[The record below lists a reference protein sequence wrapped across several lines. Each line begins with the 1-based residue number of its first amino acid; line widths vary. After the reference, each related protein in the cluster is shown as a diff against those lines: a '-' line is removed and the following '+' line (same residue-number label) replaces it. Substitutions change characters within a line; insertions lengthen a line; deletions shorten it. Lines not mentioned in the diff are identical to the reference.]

1 MDQEIARRGRSLFAP
16 AAVTIVAS
24 QRRETTMRRLATIW
38 EHVAHGMALSI
49 AAMVGAAALR
59 KRLASKHGA

>member
-1 MDQEIARRGRSLFAP
+1 
-16 AAVTIVAS
+16 
-24 QRRETTMRRLATIW
+24 MRRLATIW